1 MNPVIIFAVAGG
13 AIVLLLM
20 NGSLIKPVK
29 WIGRLAAKVVAG
41 ALMLF
46 ILNALGASAG
56 IHIPINAG
64 TSAVSGLLGLP
75 GIAALYVIKSY
86 ILV

>member
-1 MNPVIIFAVAGG
+1 MNPIVIFAIAGG

-20 NGSLIKPVK
+20 NGSFRNPIK
-29 WIGRLAAKVVAG
+29 WAGRLAAKIVAG
-41 ALMLF
+41 ALLLF
-46 ILNALGASAG
+46 VLNALGSGIG

-64 TSAVSGLLGLP
+64 TSAVSGLLGIP
-75 GIAALYVIKSY
+75 GIAALYVIKTY